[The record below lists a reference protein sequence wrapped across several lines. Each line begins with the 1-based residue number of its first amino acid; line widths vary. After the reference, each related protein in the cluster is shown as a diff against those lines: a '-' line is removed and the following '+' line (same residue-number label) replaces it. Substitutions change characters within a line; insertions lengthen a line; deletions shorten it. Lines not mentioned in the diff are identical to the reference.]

1 MKQKQYEELGK
12 GLINLGNLVGGLS
25 IINGLFGK
33 THNLEVGVSVF
44 LIMYSVLIF
53 YVAGIVIV
61 GKGEKD
67 D

>member
-12 GLINLGNLVGGLS
+12 GLINLGNLVGGFS

-33 THNLEVGVSVF
+33 NHNLELGISVF
-44 LIMYSVLIF
+44 LIMYIVFGAYISGILI
-53 YVAGIVIV
+53 I